1 MILGSGLF
9 VSVAA
14 GLCLSRNILYVKLR
28 KETDALRCLLDSFEI
43 GHPKK

>member
-1 MILGSGLF
+1 MILGNGFF

-14 GLCLSRNILYVKLR
+14 GLRFFRNILCIRLR
-28 KETDALRCLLDSFEI
+28 KETDALRCLLDSFDI